1 MATVMVMHWPEVTKE
16 QYERARELVG
26 WERDAPPGGRIHVAW
41 FGDDGLRVID
51 VWDSAE
57 QFQSFVAAR
66 LMPGV
71 AQIGIQGQPQVEF
84 REAAGVFVAPA

>member
-1 MATVMVMHWPEVTKE
+1 MATVMAMHWPEVTKE
-16 QYERARELVG
+16 QYEEARQLVG
-26 WERDAPPGGRIHVAW
+26 WEREVPDGARLHVAW
-41 FGDDGLRVID
+41 FAEDGFRVID

-71 AQIGIQGQPQVEF
+71 QQIGIQGQPKVEF
-84 REAAGVFVAPA
+84 REAAGVFVPNP